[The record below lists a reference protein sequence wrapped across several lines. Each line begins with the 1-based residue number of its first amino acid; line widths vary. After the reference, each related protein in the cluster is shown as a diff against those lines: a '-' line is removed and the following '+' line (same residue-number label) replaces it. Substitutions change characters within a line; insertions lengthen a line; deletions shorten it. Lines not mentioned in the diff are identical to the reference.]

1 MNIYIQK
8 EDFDISSLIQ
18 ELKKK
23 SNSVGA
29 IASFVGLMR
38 DINDG
43 KTIQSMTLEHYPEM
57 TQKTLE
63 DICIKAKEK
72 WTIIDLVVAHRYG
85 PININDNIVFVGVAS
100 QHRKDA
106 FEACEFIMDFL
117 KTNATFW
124 KKEHHADGKSSW
136 VDSRKSD
143 DDALNRWQ

>member
-57 TQKTLE
+57 T
-63 DICIKAKEK
+63 
-72 WTIIDLVVAHRYG
+72 
-85 PININDNIVFVGVAS
+85 
-100 QHRKDA
+100 
-106 FEACEFIMDFL
+106 
-117 KTNATFW
+117 
-124 KKEHHADGKSSW
+124 KK
-136 VDSRKSD
+136 
-143 DDALNRWQ
+143 NT

>member
-1 MNIYIQK
+1 
-8 EDFDISSLIQ
+8 
-18 ELKKK
+18 
-23 SNSVGA
+23 
-29 IASFVGLMR
+29 
-38 DINDG
+38 
-43 KTIQSMTLEHYPEM
+43 MTK
-57 TQKTLE
+57 KTLE

-72 WTIIDLVVAHRYG
+72 WKIIDLVVAHRYG
-85 PININDNIVFVGVAS
+85 LININDNIVFVGVAS

-124 KKEHHADGKSSW
+124 KKELHADGNSAW

>member
-8 EDFDISSLIQ
+8 EDFDVSFLIKT
-18 ELKKK
+18 LKNK

-29 IASFVGLMR
+29 IASFIGLMR

-57 TQKTLE
+57 TKKTLE
-63 DICIKAKEK
+63 DICFKAKEK
-72 WTIIDLVVAHRYG
+72 WKIIDLVVAHRYG
-85 PININDNIVFVGVAS
+85 LININDNIVFVGVAS

-124 KKEHHADGKSSW
+124 KKELHADGTSAW

>member
-1 MNIYIQK
+1 MWFFTYIFTIKILNYINNICTK
-8 EDFDISSLIQ
+8 FD
-18 ELKKK
+18 
-23 SNSVGA
+23 
-29 IASFVGLMR
+29 
-38 DINDG
+38 
-43 KTIQSMTLEHYPEM
+43 
-57 TQKTLE
+57 
-63 DICIKAKEK
+63 
-72 WTIIDLVVAHRYG
+72 
-85 PININDNIVFVGVAS
+85 ININDNIVFVGVAS

>member
-1 MNIYIQK
+1 
-8 EDFDISSLIQ
+8 
-18 ELKKK
+18 
-23 SNSVGA
+23 
-29 IASFVGLMR
+29 MR

-57 TQKTLE
+57 TKKTLE